1 MTVIGLTGGI
11 GTGKST
17 VTDYLVKKGFPV
29 IDADEISRKITEK
42 GSPVLRTVREK
53 FGDEYFNDDGSMDR
67 KKMAG
72 LVFNSP
78 YHKALLESI
87 ITAEVLRHVEKEIC
101 LLKESNEAA
110 VVFLDAPLLY
120 ESGADRMTDLVWVI
134 TADEEIRIQRVM
146 KRDNCTRDEVLERIR
161 NQMSCSKKTELA
173 QVIIDNSEGREELY
187 LQIEELL
194 TKYADR

>member
-17 VTDYLVKKGFPV
+17 VTDYLLKKGFPV

-42 GSPVLRTVREK
+42 GSPVLQTVREK
-53 FGDEYFNDDGSMDR
+53 FGDEYFNSDGSMDR

-78 YHKALLESI
+78 SHKALLEGI
-87 ITAEVLRHVEKEIC
+87 ITSEVLRRVEKEID
-101 LLKESNEAA
+101 LLKETNETDL
-110 VVFLDAPLLY
+110 VFLDAPLLY
-120 ESGADRMTDLVWVI
+120 ESGADRMTDSVWVI

-146 KRDNCTRDEVLERIR
+146 KRDNCTRDEVMERIR
-161 NQMSCSKKTELA
+161 NQMSCGEKAELA
-173 QVIIDNSEGREELY
+173 QELIDNSKGREELY

-194 TKYADR
+194 IKYADR

>member
-101 LLKESNEAA
+101 LLKESN
-110 VVFLDAPLLY
+110 
-120 ESGADRMTDLVWVI
+120 
-134 TADEEIRIQRVM
+134 
-146 KRDNCTRDEVLERIR
+146 
-161 NQMSCSKKTELA
+161 
-173 QVIIDNSEGREELY
+173 
-187 LQIEELL
+187 
-194 TKYADR
+194 